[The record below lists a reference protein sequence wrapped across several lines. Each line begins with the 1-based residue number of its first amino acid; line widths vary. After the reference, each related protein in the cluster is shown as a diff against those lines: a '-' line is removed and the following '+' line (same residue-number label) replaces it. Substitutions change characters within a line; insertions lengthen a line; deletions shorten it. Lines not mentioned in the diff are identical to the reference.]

1 MARFSEKVTA
11 TWAGQFEG
19 VDVLDVDVLVAVL
32 VVVEALEEVVVDDD
46 DGGVVPEPLMAMS
59 AHPR

>member
-11 TWAGQFEG
+11 TLAGQLVA
-19 VDVLDVDVLVAVL
+19 VDVLDDVVLVD
-32 VVVEALEEVVVDDD
+32 VVVEALEVVD

-59 AHPR
+59 AQPR

>member
-1 MARFSEKVTA
+1 M
-11 TWAGQFEG
+11 
-19 VDVLDVDVLVAVL
+19 LDVDVLVAVL
-32 VVVEALEEVVVDDD
+32 VVVDALEVVVVDD